1 MGLREQVV
9 VDLRAAM
16 RARNEHAVSEIRML
30 RAAIINAEIV
40 QRGAGDPAGSAV
52 SDEELLNVVRKEIA
66 AHREALEY
74 AEQAARTELIA
85 KEQAMIAVL
94 EQYMPEQLSEDE
106 IRSTVEQLVAAHGG
120 EFRRVMPQ
128 AARALRG
135 RADLGQVNKL
145 VRELTGR

>member
-16 RARNEHAVSEIRML
+16 RARNEHAVSAIRML
-30 RAAIINAEIV
+30 RAAIVNAEIS

-74 AEQAARTELIA
+74 AEKAARTELIA

-106 IRSTVEQLVAAHGG
+106 IRSTVEQLVAEHGG

>member
-1 MGLREQVV
+1 MSLREQVV
-9 VDLRAAM
+9 ADLRAAM
-16 RARNEHAVSEIRML
+16 LARNEHAVAAIRML
-30 RAAIINAEIV
+30 RAAIVNYEIS
-40 QRGAGDPAGSAV
+40 QRGPRDPTGKAV
-52 SDEELLNVVRKEIA
+52 SDEALLNVVRKEIA

-74 AEQAARTELIA
+74 AEKAARTELVA

-94 EQYMPEQLSEDE
+94 EQYMPAQLSEDE
-106 IRSTVEQLVAAHGG
+106 IRTTVERLIAEHGR
-120 EFRRVMPQ
+120 EFRQVMPP

>member
-1 MGLREQVV
+1 MGLRAQVV

-16 RARNEHAVSEIRML
+16 RARNEHAVAAIRML
-30 RAAIINAEIV
+30 RAAIINAEIA

-106 IRSTVEQLVAAHGG
+106 IRSTVEQLVAEHGG